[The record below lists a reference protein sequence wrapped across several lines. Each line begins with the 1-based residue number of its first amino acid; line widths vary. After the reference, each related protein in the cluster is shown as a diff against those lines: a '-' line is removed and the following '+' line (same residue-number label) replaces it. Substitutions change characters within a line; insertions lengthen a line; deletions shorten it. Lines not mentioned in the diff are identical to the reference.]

1 MRKIYCKRSKKSLAI
16 VLQIV
21 STETIENNLNPKP
34 LTNKLQHEIQSS

>member
-21 STETIENNLNPKP
+21 FIETIESKRQPKAP
-34 LTNKLQHEIQSS
+34 YE

>member
-21 STETIENNLNPKP
+21 STETIESKRQTKAPY
-34 LTNKLQHEIQSS
+34 E